1 MQEQGQMELYT
12 ELSGNDE
19 KIQDVHKGAE
29 YGNQSRTHRGLI
41 FMQQFNAAMIL
52 ERKNM
57 ADDEYISRNEH
68 NAFASD
74 VDHEQTRQNKRIE
87 ALELTVRQINDLT
100 LSVQKLAINMEHM
113 LVNQTEQNKRLEELE
128 NRDGE
133 KWRSISMYVLT
144 ALIGA
149 VIGFV
154 LKQAGL

>member
-1 MQEQGQMELYT
+1 MSNFKFDISEFSCVVENKKG
-12 ELSGNDE
+12 E
-19 KIQDVHKGAE
+19 KSV
-29 YGNQSRTHRGLI
+29 S
-41 FMQQFNAAMIL
+41 
-52 ERKNM
+52 KN
-57 ADDEYISRNEH
+57 ST
-68 NAFASD
+68 
-74 VDHEQTRQNKRIE
+74 EQTRQNKRIE
-87 ALELTVRQINDLT
+87 ALEVTVRQINDLT

-144 ALIGA
+144 AVVGA

>member
-1 MQEQGQMELYT
+1 ME
-12 ELSGNDE
+12 
-19 KIQDVHKGAE
+19 
-29 YGNQSRTHRGLI
+29 
-41 FMQQFNAAMIL
+41 
-52 ERKNM
+52 
-57 ADDEYISRNEH
+57 DEYLRRHEH
-68 NAFASD
+68 EEFAKD
-74 VDHEQTRQNKRIE
+74 VDREHKRQNKRIA
-87 ALELTVRQINDLT
+87 ALEVTVRQINDLT

-133 KWRSISMYVLT
+133 KWRSIYMYVLT

>member
-1 MQEQGQMELYT
+1 ME
-12 ELSGNDE
+12 
-19 KIQDVHKGAE
+19 
-29 YGNQSRTHRGLI
+29 
-41 FMQQFNAAMIL
+41 
-52 ERKNM
+52 
-57 ADDEYISRNEH
+57 DEYLRRHEH
-68 NAFASD
+68 EEFAKD